1 MGALTLLRRF
11 IENSRVGYGVH
22 RFLVFG
28 LLGLSF
34 GGCAVYT
41 ATSGQVVLMD
51 DSTVVNV
58 RFSDNDRMLVR
69 GYYNKSVSR
78 QNLSS
83 RVNLAVGRALPPGTR
98 GESLPREL
106 EQKLSPLP
114 SAYVRLRVG
123 WDIVLIEKQTR
134 MVQDILRIAGS

>member
-1 MGALTLLRRF
+1 MGALTRLRRF
-11 IENSRVGYGVH
+11 IENSPVGYGVH
-22 RFLVFG
+22 RFLMSG
-28 LLGLSF
+28 ILGLSL

-41 ATSGQVVLMD
+41 ATSGQVVLTD

-69 GYYNKSVSR
+69 SYYNKFVSR
-78 QNLSS
+78 QNLSP
-83 RVNLAVGRALPPGTR
+83 RENLAVGRVLPPGIR
-98 GESLPREL
+98 GESLPRDL
-106 EQKLSPLP
+106 EQKLSLLP